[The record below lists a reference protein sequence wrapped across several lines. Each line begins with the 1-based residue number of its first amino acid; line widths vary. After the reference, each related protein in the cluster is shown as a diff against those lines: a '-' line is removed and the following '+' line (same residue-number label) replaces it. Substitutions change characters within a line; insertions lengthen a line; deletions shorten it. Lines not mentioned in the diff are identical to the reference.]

1 LLILVTF
8 LTNCSGVKQLSIFKE
23 EVKRQELNLDRP
35 TPLQLEQIKWIII
48 TSENASEVFKKM
60 EEQGLDPVLFGLT
73 DNDYQLIAKNF
84 AQIRNQ
90 LKLQTI
96 YLISIKNTT
105 NQRRKIMIR
114 NFKDIVI
121 LLITSGVLL
130 LLGVIII
137 GDYVVALE
145 ENRPVDESVI
155 TLMKMSVTGLI
166 GVIGGYIGGS
176 K

>member
-1 LLILVTF
+1 LVADGSCRGC
-8 LTNCSGVKQLSIFKE
+8 LG
-23 EVKRQELNLDRP
+23 D
-35 TPLQLEQIKWIII
+35 
-48 TSENASEVFKKM
+48 
-60 EEQGLDPVLFGLT
+60 
-73 DNDYQLIAKNF
+73 
-84 AQIRNQ
+84 
-90 LKLQTI
+90 TI
-96 YLISIKNTT
+96 N
-105 NQRRKIMIR
+105 RRKQIMIK
-114 NFKDIVI
+114 NFKDIVV

-145 ENRPVDESVI
+145 ENRPVDDSVI